1 MLLEIRGIFHA
12 NIKFQLMYIFIIFA
26 SLTCAKY
33 SSQTFAIHEHTYA
46 RSHTHQRISG
56 AARHKYMLA
65 FHSCG
70 FSFTGICACM
80 KRFLSESPLSY
91 RRGKVSAYTLLGYI
105 HYSTP
110 FHPDRWWATVQHRDS
125 GTPAVL
131 CIKSIPLCMVFFSTL
146 RGRATVA
153 AVPLEPQLS

>member
-1 MLLEIRGIFHA
+1 MSDRKPSSKLRWIFHA
-12 NIKFQLMYIFIIFA
+12 NIKFRLMYIFIIFA

-91 RRGKVSAYTLLGYI
+91 RRGKVSRLHSPGL
-105 HYSTP
+105 HSLFNP
-110 FHPDRWWATVQHRDS
+110 FLSRP
-125 GTPAVL
+125 
-131 CIKSIPLCMVFFSTL
+131 MVGHS
-146 RGRATVA
+146 A
-153 AVPLEPQLS
+153 ASRFRHIGSSLH